1 MINGGKRL
9 LQDNTDYF
17 LSINDSAVHSKY
29 TIEGSYQNQNQNQ
42 NSNSEDRKGEK
53 KKVLNKAEGTGCKIR
68 QTWIF
73 TITLFF
79 SIFFWSKEVPPR
91 YDALK

>member
-29 TIEGSYQNQNQNQ
+29 TIEGSYQNQN
-42 NSNSEDRKGEK
+42 SNSEDRKGEK
-53 KKVLNKAEGTGCKIR
+53 QKVLNKAEGTR
-68 QTWIF
+68 F
-73 TITLFF
+73 TKHEFLQ
-79 SIFFWSKEVPPR
+79 
-91 YDALK
+91 

>member
-29 TIEGSYQNQNQNQ
+29 TIEGSYQNQNT
-42 NSNSEDRKGEK
+42 NSEDRKGEK
-53 KKVLNKAEGTGCKIR
+53 QKVLIKAEGTRYKIH